1 MKNYINWCISRVS
14 FQAFTKL
21 CFAMFYGHV

>member
-1 MKNYINWCISRVS
+1 VS